1 MASPI
6 HNQIGLVFVPVSDMD
21 RSVGWYSALF
31 GLPVQS
37 TTHGGKIYDLRMGD
51 VTLILDGHK
60 PVVNSSQPLVS
71 FWTDDMGAAYRFLQ
85 ARGVALLSEPE
96 DIGSVTTL
104 VFKDPDGNLL
114 MVCQRS
120 ISASG

>member
-1 MASPI
+1 MSSPI
-6 HNQIGLVFVPVSDMD
+6 RREIGMVFIPVSDME
-21 RSVGWYSALF
+21 RAIGWYSQLF

-60 PVVNSSQPLVS
+60 PVVNSSQPLAA
-71 FWTDDMGAAYRFLQ
+71 FWTDDIHAADHFLRQ
-85 ARGVALLSEPE
+85 HNADVVSAPD

-114 MVCQRS
+114 MVCQRNPPLTY
-120 ISASG
+120 